1 MCQLLI
7 FSSCM
12 LRVRDIII
20 AHTERRILMNPVER
34 LLKYTAIRTPSDEY
48 SSSVPSSSCQFELAQ
63 HLCRELFTMGIT
75 DVKVDTKCYLYAHI
89 PPTPGYEDRPALGFI
104 AHLDTVSDFCSHH
117 ISPEIHEDYN
127 GRDLPLGTSGRILS
141 PEMFPHL
148 KDLKGRTLITSD
160 GTTILGADDKAGI
173 AEIMTVAEQILTDDI
188 PHGPLSI
195 AFTPDEEIGMGAE
208 HFDLEAFGAD
218 FAYTLDG
225 DTEGEIQ
232 YENFNAAKAVFDIC
246 GVNVHPGSAKDVM
259 VNASLVAMEISSLLP
274 PDETP
279 RETEGYEG
287 FYHLIDMKG
296 DVSQAKLRYII
307 RDHDSARFEQRKE
320 CLKKAADA
328 MNRKW
333 GRGTVTLTITD
344 QYRNMSEII
353 GNCMHLIE
361 NAKKA
366 CDAAGVTPLVLPI
379 RGGTDGAQ
387 LSFKGLP
394 CPNLGTGG
402 HGYHGPYEH
411 ITAEGMD
418 ASCRIVLELI
428 RIYAEDFPK
437 G

>member
-1 MCQLLI
+1 
-7 FSSCM
+7 
-12 LRVRDIII
+12 
-20 AHTERRILMNPVER
+20 
-34 LLKYTAIRTPSDEY
+34 
-48 SSSVPSSSCQFELAQ
+48 
-63 HLCRELFTMGIT
+63 
-75 DVKVDTKCYLYAHI
+75 
-89 PPTPGYEDRPALGFI
+89 
-104 AHLDTVSDFCSHH
+104 
-117 ISPEIHEDYN
+117 
-127 GRDLPLGTSGRILS
+127 
-141 PEMFPHL
+141 
-148 KDLKGRTLITSD
+148 
-160 GTTILGADDKAGI
+160 
-173 AEIMTVAEQILTDDI
+173 
-188 PHGPLSI
+188 
-195 AFTPDEEIGMGAE
+195 
-208 HFDLEAFGAD
+208 
-218 FAYTLDG
+218 
-225 DTEGEIQ
+225 
-232 YENFNAAKAVFDIC
+232 
-246 GVNVHPGSAKDVM
+246 
-259 VNASLVAMEISSLLP
+259 
-274 PDETP
+274 
-279 RETEGYEG
+279 
-287 FYHLIDMKG
+287 MKG
-296 DVSQAKLRYII
+296 DVSQAQLRYII